1 MISEYS
7 PLFII
12 IISLLFLAIS
22 IVFEIN
28 KNKQLSSLIA
38 LIIILSYSI
47 IFGLRDYSIGSDT
60 SSYVDNFLY
69 SNWNFEY
76 LFSLITTIIQTLTNE
91 PQIYLVIMTVIYGIT
106 IYLYTAIYGKKIN
119 TSIVIFTWC
128 IIFSPS
134 VLLGTI
140 NYLRQPLAFTLFFIG
155 FSLYTTTRKITIAPF
170 LIMFLSIF
178 VHSSTSILVLFSL
191 LVKHIKIKYMV
202 ILLILSIFIFL
213 SGLMNTIIDSHG
225 DNYIIQRTIARHI
238 YFNPRRSITTI
249 YLNIILYLFH
259 YVILLFLFYSDRDNH
274 EAGITLKLYSFI
286 LSLSIFLSFNRELS
300 LRYYYLL
307 QFIIPISYMCFTQTS
322 KYRKLIK
329 PFLILYC
336 LSYLCYLLTRPWFI
350 DQLSGN
356 ITP

>member
-106 IYLYTAIYGKKIN
+106 IYLYT
-119 TSIVIFTWC
+119 C
-128 IIFSPS
+128 
-134 VLLGTI
+134 L
-140 NYLRQPLAFTLFFIG
+140 
-155 FSLYTTTRKITIAPF
+155 LYT
-170 LIMFLSIF
+170 
-178 VHSSTSILVLFSL
+178 
-191 LVKHIKIKYMV
+191 
-202 ILLILSIFIFL
+202 
-213 SGLMNTIIDSHG
+213 
-225 DNYIIQRTIARHI
+225 
-238 YFNPRRSITTI
+238 
-249 YLNIILYLFH
+249 
-259 YVILLFLFYSDRDNH
+259 
-274 EAGITLKLYSFI
+274 
-286 LSLSIFLSFNRELS
+286 
-300 LRYYYLL
+300 
-307 QFIIPISYMCFTQTS
+307 
-322 KYRKLIK
+322 
-329 PFLILYC
+329 
-336 LSYLCYLLTRPWFI
+336 
-350 DQLSGN
+350 
-356 ITP
+356 